1 MLLFWFAVT
10 IVLLIVMI
18 SKLKVHAFLT
28 LLLMA
33 VFFGLCAGIPTTELP
48 GLIVGGFGNTMTSIG
63 VVIACGV
70 VVGSFLEYTGGAQK
84 IADAILKLIGIKR
97 ATYATSVT
105 GAFVSI
111 PVFCDS
117 GFVILNPIIKGLSR
131 RGKIPY
137 ASLVVALMAGLLC
150 THSFVPPTPG
160 PVAAAGLYGA
170 EIGQVM
176 FYGLIVS
183 VPVVVVC
190 SIWANSRF
198 VKGAFPDVA
207 PVSELDAKQEQEFEK
222 VVEHAPSTFMS
233 FIPVALPI
241 LIIILKSFFGDAEG
255 NIAQRVL
262 DFIGTP
268 WVALLIGTMICFLL
282 PTKLNETVTSGWVA
296 KSLEGAA
303 EIMCITAAAG
313 GFAAV
318 LQATDIGSI
327 LTDLVLQVGL
337 PAVFVPYL
345 MAKLINLAQGS
356 ATVALTTVGGILAPM
371 LPALGLHP
379 VIATLA
385 TAAGSLSFCHTNS
398 SYFWCV
404 TKLGNLKLNQSYR
417 LITLTSVMMGATAM
431 VVICIL
437 NLTVFA

>member
-1 MLLFWFAVT
+1 MLLFWFVLSV
-10 IVLLIVMI
+10 VLLIVMI
-18 SKLKVHAFLT
+18 SKLKVHAFLS
-28 LLLMA
+28 LLIIS
-33 VFFGLCAGIPTTELP
+33 VFFGLCAGIPLAELP
-48 GLIVGGFGNTMTSIG
+48 DIIAGGFGSTMTSIG
-63 VVIACGV
+63 IVIVCGV
-70 VVGSFLEYTGGAQK
+70 VIGTFLEYTGGAQK
-84 IADAILKLIGIKR
+84 IADAILKVIGIKR
-97 ATYATSVT
+97 ATYATSIT

-117 GFVILNPIIKGLSR
+117 GFVILNPIIKGISR

-137 ASLVVALMAGLLC
+137 AALVVALMAGLLC
-150 THSFVPPTPG
+150 THSFIPPTPG
-160 PVAAAGLYGA
+160 PVAAAALYGA

-183 VPVVVVC
+183 IPVVIVC

-207 PVSELDAKQEQEFEK
+207 TESEVDAAQEEEFHK
-222 VVEHAPSTFMS
+222 VVAHAPSTPMS

-255 NIAQRVL
+255 NIIQQILNFV
-262 DFIGTP
+262 GTP
-268 WVALLIGTMICFLL
+268 WLALLIGVAICFLL
-282 PTKLNETVTSGWVA
+282 PTKLDETVTNGWVA
-296 KSLEGAA
+296 KSLGNAA

-313 GFAAV
+313 GFAKV
-318 LQATDIGSI
+318 LQATTIGDT
-327 LTDLVLQVGL
+327 LTGLVLGAGL

-345 MAKLINLAQGS
+345 MAALINLAQGS
-356 ATVALTTVGGILAPM
+356 ATVALTTVGGILGPM
-371 LPALGLHP
+371 LPALGLNP
-379 VIATLA
+379 VVATLA

-404 TKLGNLKLNQSYR
+404 TKLGGLKLTQSYR
-417 LITLTSVMMGATAM
+417 LITLTSVIMGLVAM

-437 NLTVFA
+437 NVLLH

>member
-1 MLLFWFAVT
+1 MILLWFVISIA
-10 IVLLIVMI
+10 LLILMI

-28 LLLMA
+28 LLIISL
-33 VFFGLCAGIPTTELP
+33 FFGVCAGIPIHELP
-48 GLIVGGFGNTMTSIG
+48 TLIASGFGNTMTSIG
-63 VVIACGV
+63 IVIVCGV
-70 VVGSFLEYTGGAQK
+70 VIGTFLEYTGGAQK

-97 ATYATSVT
+97 ATYATSIT
-105 GAFVSI
+105 GAFISI

-131 RGKIPY
+131 RGRISY

-150 THSFVPPTPG
+150 THSFIPPTPG

-183 VPVVVVC
+183 IPVVIVC

-198 VKGAFPDVA
+198 VKGAFPEVA
-207 PVSELDAKQEQEFEK
+207 AENELDAEQEKEFQK

-241 LIIILKSFFGDAEG
+241 VIIILKSFFGNAEG
-255 NIAQRVL
+255 NMLQRIL
-262 DFIGTP
+262 DVVGTP
-268 WVALLIGTMICFLL
+268 WVALLIGTAICFLL
-282 PTKLNETVTSGWVA
+282 PTKLNETVTNEWVA
-296 KSLEGAA
+296 KSLSGAA

-318 LQATDIGSI
+318 LQATTIGDT
-327 LTDLVLQVGL
+327 LANLVLDAGL

-345 MAKLINLAQGS
+345 MAALINLAQGS

-371 LPALGLHP
+371 LPALGLNP
-379 VIATLA
+379 IVATLA

-417 LITLTSVMMGATAM
+417 LITLTSVMMGLTAM

-437 NLTVFA
+437 NLFL

>member
-1 MLLFWFAVT
+1 MILLWFVISIA
-10 IVLLIVMI
+10 LLILMI

-28 LLLMA
+28 LLIISL
-33 VFFGLCAGIPTTELP
+33 FFGVCAGIPIHELP
-48 GLIVGGFGNTMTSIG
+48 TLIASGFGNTMTSIG
-63 VVIACGV
+63 IVIVCGV
-70 VVGSFLEYTGGAQK
+70 VIGTFLEYTGGAQK

-97 ATYATSVT
+97 ATYATSIT

-131 RGKIPY
+131 RGRISY

-150 THSFVPPTPG
+150 THSFIPPTPG

-183 VPVVVVC
+183 IPVVIVC

-198 VKGAFPDVA
+198 VKGAFPEVA
-207 PVSELDAKQEQEFEK
+207 AENELDAEQEKEFQK

-241 LIIILKSFFGDAEG
+241 VIIILKSFFGNAEG
-255 NIAQRVL
+255 NMLQRIL
-262 DFIGTP
+262 DVVGTP
-268 WVALLIGTMICFLL
+268 WVALLIGTAICFLL
-282 PTKLNETVTSGWVA
+282 PTKLNETVTNEWVA
-296 KSLEGAA
+296 KSLSGAA

-318 LQATDIGSI
+318 LQATTIGDT
-327 LTDLVLQVGL
+327 LANLVLDAGL

-345 MAKLINLAQGS
+345 MAALINLAQGS

-371 LPALGLHP
+371 LPALGLNP
-379 VIATLA
+379 IVATLA

-417 LITLTSVMMGATAM
+417 LITLTSVMMGLTAM

-437 NLTVFA
+437 NLFI

>member
-1 MLLFWFAVT
+1 MILLWFVISIA
-10 IVLLIVMI
+10 LLILMI
-18 SKLKVHAFLT
+18 SKLKIHAFLT
-28 LLLMA
+28 LLIISL
-33 VFFGLCAGIPTTELP
+33 FFGVYAGIPIHELP
-48 GLIVGGFGNTMTSIG
+48 TLIAGGFGNTMTSIG
-63 VVIACGV
+63 IVIVCGV
-70 VVGSFLEYTGGAQK
+70 VIGTFLEYTGGAQK

-97 ATYATSVT
+97 ATYATSIT

-131 RGKIPY
+131 RGRISY

-150 THSFVPPTPG
+150 THSFIPPTPG

-183 VPVVVVC
+183 IPVVIVC

-198 VKGAFPDVA
+198 VKGAFPEVA
-207 PVSELDAKQEQEFEK
+207 AENELDAEQEREFQK
-222 VVEHAPSTFMS
+222 VVEHAPSTLMS

-241 LIIILKSFFGDAEG
+241 VIIIFKSFFGNAEG
-255 NIAQRVL
+255 NMLQRIL
-262 DFIGTP
+262 DVVGTP
-268 WVALLIGTMICFLL
+268 WIALLIGTAICFLL
-282 PTKLNETVTSGWVA
+282 PTKLNETVTNEWVA
-296 KSLEGAA
+296 KSLSGAA

-318 LQATDIGSI
+318 LQATTIGDT
-327 LTDLVLQVGL
+327 LANLVLDAGL

-345 MAKLINLAQGS
+345 MAALINLAQGS

-371 LPALGLHP
+371 LPALGLNP
-379 VIATLA
+379 IVATLA

-417 LITLTSVMMGATAM
+417 LITLTSVMMGLTAM

-437 NLTVFA
+437 NLFL

>member
-1 MLLFWFAVT
+1 MILLWFVISIA
-10 IVLLIVMI
+10 LLILMI

-28 LLLMA
+28 LLIISL
-33 VFFGLCAGIPTTELP
+33 FFGVCAGIPIHELP
-48 GLIVGGFGNTMTSIG
+48 TLIASGFGNTMTSIG
-63 VVIACGV
+63 IVIVCGV
-70 VVGSFLEYTGGAQK
+70 VIGTFLEYTGGAQK

-97 ATYATSVT
+97 ATYATSIT

-131 RGKIPY
+131 RGRISY

-150 THSFVPPTPG
+150 THSFIPPTPG

-183 VPVVVVC
+183 IPVVIVC

-198 VKGAFPDVA
+198 VKGAFPEVA
-207 PVSELDAKQEQEFEK
+207 AENELDAEQEKEFQK

-241 LIIILKSFFGDAEG
+241 VIIILKSFFGNAEG
-255 NIAQRVL
+255 NMLQRIL
-262 DFIGTP
+262 DVVGTP
-268 WVALLIGTMICFLL
+268 WVALLIGTAICFLL
-282 PTKLNETVTSGWVA
+282 PTKLNETVTNEWVA
-296 KSLEGAA
+296 KSLSGAA

-318 LQATDIGSI
+318 LQATTIGDT
-327 LTDLVLQVGL
+327 LANLVLDAGL

-345 MAKLINLAQGS
+345 MAALINLAQGS

-371 LPALGLHP
+371 LPALGLNP
-379 VIATLA
+379 IVATLA

-417 LITLTSVMMGATAM
+417 LITLTSVMMGLTAM

-437 NLTVFA
+437 NLFL

>member
-1 MLLFWFAVT
+1 MLLFWFILS

-18 SKLKVHAFLT
+18 SKLKIHAFLS
-28 LLLMA
+28 LLVIA
-33 VFFGLCAGIPTTELP
+33 IFFGVTAGVPMDELP
-48 GLIVGGFGNTMTSIG
+48 TIIAEGFGGTMTSIG
-63 VVIACGV
+63 IVIVCGV
-70 VVGSFLEYTGGAQK
+70 VIGSFLEFTGGAQK

-97 ATYATSVT
+97 ATYATSAT

-117 GFVILNPIIKGLSR
+117 GFVILNPIIKGLSN
-131 RGKIPY
+131 RGNISY

-183 VPVVVVC
+183 VPVVIVC

-198 VKGAFPDVA
+198 VKGAFPEPA
-207 PVSELDAKQEQEFEK
+207 SESDIDAEKEEEFRK
-222 VVEHAPSTFMS
+222 VVEHAPSTFLS

-241 LIIILKSFFGDAEG
+241 ILIIINSFFGNAEG
-255 NIAQRVL
+255 NVIQQIL
-262 DFIGTP
+262 YFIGTP
-268 WVALLIGTMICFLL
+268 WVALLIGTGICFLL
-282 PTKLNETVTSGWVA
+282 PTRLNETVTSEWVA
-296 KSLEGAA
+296 KSLSGAA

-313 GFAAV
+313 GFAKV
-318 LQATDIGSI
+318 LQATEIGNI
-327 LTDLVLQVGL
+327 LSGLVLNAGL
-337 PAVFVPYL
+337 PAIFVPYL
-345 MAKLINLAQGS
+345 MAALINLAQGS

-371 LPALGLHP
+371 LPTLGLDP

-417 LITLTSVMMGATAM
+417 LITLTSVMMGLVAM

-437 NLTVFA
+437 NMFM

>member
-1 MLLFWFAVT
+1 MILLWFVISIA
-10 IVLLIVMI
+10 LLILMI
-18 SKLKVHAFLT
+18 SKLKIHAFLT
-28 LLLMA
+28 LLIISL
-33 VFFGLCAGIPTTELP
+33 FFGVCAGIPIHELP
-48 GLIVGGFGNTMTSIG
+48 TLIASGFGNTMTSIG
-63 VVIACGV
+63 IVIVCGV
-70 VVGSFLEYTGGAQK
+70 VIGTFLEYTGGAQK

-97 ATYATSVT
+97 ATYATSIT

-131 RGKIPY
+131 RGRISY

-150 THSFVPPTPG
+150 THSFIPPTPG

-183 VPVVVVC
+183 IPVVIVC
-190 SIWANSRF
+190 SIWAYSRF
-198 VKGAFPDVA
+198 VIGAFPEVA
-207 PVSELDAKQEQEFEK
+207 AVNELDAEQEKEFQK
-222 VVEHAPSTFMS
+222 VVEHAPSTLMS

-241 LIIILKSFFGDAEG
+241 VIIIFKSFFGNAEG
-255 NIAQRVL
+255 NMLQRIL
-262 DFIGTP
+262 DVVGTP
-268 WVALLIGTMICFLL
+268 WIALLIGTAICFLL
-282 PTKLNETVTSGWVA
+282 PTKLNETVTNEWVA
-296 KSLEGAA
+296 KSLSGAA

-318 LQATDIGSI
+318 LQATTIGDT
-327 LTDLVLQVGL
+327 LANLVLDAGL

-345 MAKLINLAQGS
+345 MAALINLAQGS

-371 LPALGLHP
+371 LPALGLNP
-379 VIATLA
+379 IVATLA

-417 LITLTSVMMGATAM
+417 LITLTSVMMGLTAM

-437 NLTVFA
+437 NLFL

>member
-1 MLLFWFAVT
+1 MLLFWFIVS

-18 SKLKVHAFLT
+18 SKLKIHAFISLLT
-28 LLLMA
+28 IAL
-33 VFFGLCAGIPTTELP
+33 FFGICAGIPMSELP
-48 GLIVGGFGNTMTSIG
+48 TLIAEGFGGTMTSIG
-63 VVIACGV
+63 IVIVCGV
-70 VVGSFLEYTGGAQK
+70 VIGTFLEYTGGAQK

-97 ATYATSVT
+97 ATYATTIT

-131 RGKIPY
+131 RGGIPY

-176 FYGLIVS
+176 FFGLIVS
-183 VPVVVVC
+183 IPVVIVC

-198 VKGAFPDVA
+198 VKGAFPEIA
-207 PVSELDAKQEQEFEK
+207 PVSEMDVQQEKEFEK
-222 VVEHAPSTFMS
+222 VVEHAPSTLKS
-233 FIPVALPI
+233 FIPSLLPI
-241 LIIILKSFFGDAEG
+241 LTIILKSFFGDADG
-255 NIAQRVL
+255 NIIQRIL

-268 WVALLIGTMICFLL
+268 WVALLLGTGICFLL
-282 PTKLNETVTSGWVA
+282 PTKLNETVTNEWVA

-313 GFAAV
+313 GFAKV
-318 LQATDIGSI
+318 LQATTIGDI
-327 LTDLVLQVGL
+327 LTGLVLNAGL

-345 MAKLINLAQGS
+345 MAALINLAQGS

-431 VVICIL
+431 VAICIL
-437 NLTVFA
+437 NMFF

>member
-1 MLLFWFAVT
+1 MILLWFVISIA
-10 IVLLIVMI
+10 LLILMI

-28 LLLMA
+28 LLIISL
-33 VFFGLCAGIPTTELP
+33 FFGVCAGIPIHELP
-48 GLIVGGFGNTMTSIG
+48 TLIASGFGNTMTSIG
-63 VVIACGV
+63 IVIVCGV
-70 VVGSFLEYTGGAQK
+70 VIGTFLEYTGGAQK

-97 ATYATSVT
+97 ATYATSIT

-131 RGKIPY
+131 RGRISY

-150 THSFVPPTPG
+150 THSFIPPTPG

-183 VPVVVVC
+183 IPVVIVC

-198 VKGAFPDVA
+198 VKGAFPEVA
-207 PVSELDAKQEQEFEK
+207 AENELDAEQEKEFQK

-241 LIIILKSFFGDAEG
+241 VIIILKSFFGNAEG
-255 NIAQRVL
+255 NMLQRIL
-262 DFIGTP
+262 DVVGTP
-268 WVALLIGTMICFLL
+268 WVALLIGTAICFLL
-282 PTKLNETVTSGWVA
+282 PTKLNETVTNEWVA
-296 KSLEGAA
+296 KSLSGAA

-318 LQATDIGSI
+318 LQATTIGDT
-327 LTDLVLQVGL
+327 LANLVLDAGL

-345 MAKLINLAQGS
+345 MAALINLAQGS

-371 LPALGLHP
+371 LPALGLNP
-379 VIATLA
+379 IVATLA

-417 LITLTSVMMGATAM
+417 LITLTSVMMGLTAM
-431 VVICIL
+431 VS
-437 NLTVFA
+437 FAF

>member
-1 MLLFWFAVT
+1 MILLWFVISIA
-10 IVLLIVMI
+10 LLILMI
-18 SKLKVHAFLT
+18 SKLKIHAFLT
-28 LLLMA
+28 LLIISL
-33 VFFGLCAGIPTTELP
+33 FFGVCAGIPIHELP
-48 GLIVGGFGNTMTSIG
+48 TLIASGFGNTMTSIG
-63 VVIACGV
+63 IVIVCGV
-70 VVGSFLEYTGGAQK
+70 VIGTFLEYTGGAQK

-97 ATYATSVT
+97 ATYATSIT

-131 RGKIPY
+131 RGRISY

-150 THSFVPPTPG
+150 THSFIPPTPG

-183 VPVVVVC
+183 IPVVIVC

-198 VKGAFPDVA
+198 VKGAFPEVA
-207 PVSELDAKQEQEFEK
+207 AENELDAEQEKEFQK

-241 LIIILKSFFGDAEG
+241 VIIILKSFFGNAEG
-255 NIAQRVL
+255 NMLQRIL
-262 DFIGTP
+262 DVVGTP
-268 WVALLIGTMICFLL
+268 WVALLIGTAICFLL
-282 PTKLNETVTSGWVA
+282 PTKLNETVTNEWVA
-296 KSLEGAA
+296 KSLSGAA

-318 LQATDIGSI
+318 LQATTIGDT
-327 LTDLVLQVGL
+327 LANLVLDAGL

-345 MAKLINLAQGS
+345 MAALINLAQGS

-371 LPALGLHP
+371 LPALGLNP
-379 VIATLA
+379 IVATLA

-417 LITLTSVMMGATAM
+417 LITLTSVMMGLTAM

-437 NLTVFA
+437 NLFL

>member
-1 MLLFWFAVT
+1 MILLWFVISIA
-10 IVLLIVMI
+10 LLILMI

-28 LLLMA
+28 LLIISL
-33 VFFGLCAGIPTTELP
+33 FFGVCAGIPIHELP
-48 GLIVGGFGNTMTSIG
+48 TLIASGFGNTMTSIG
-63 VVIACGV
+63 IVIVCGV
-70 VVGSFLEYTGGAQK
+70 VIGTFLEYTGGAQK

-97 ATYATSVT
+97 ATYATSIT

-131 RGKIPY
+131 RGRISY

-150 THSFVPPTPG
+150 THSFIPPTPG

-183 VPVVVVC
+183 ILVVIVC

-198 VKGAFPDVA
+198 VKGAFPEVA
-207 PVSELDAKQEQEFEK
+207 AENELDAEQEKEFQK

-241 LIIILKSFFGDAEG
+241 VIIILKSFFGNAEG
-255 NIAQRVL
+255 NMLQRIL
-262 DFIGTP
+262 DVVGTP
-268 WVALLIGTMICFLL
+268 WVALLIGTAICFLL
-282 PTKLNETVTSGWVA
+282 PTKLNETVTNEWVA
-296 KSLEGAA
+296 KSLSGAA

-318 LQATDIGSI
+318 LQATTIGDT
-327 LTDLVLQVGL
+327 LANLVLDAGL

-345 MAKLINLAQGS
+345 MAALINLAQGS

-371 LPALGLHP
+371 LPALGLNP
-379 VIATLA
+379 IVATLA

-417 LITLTSVMMGATAM
+417 LITLTSVMMGLTAM

-437 NLTVFA
+437 NLFL

>member
-1 MLLFWFAVT
+1 MILLWFVISIA
-10 IVLLIVMI
+10 LLILMI

-28 LLLMA
+28 LLIISL
-33 VFFGLCAGIPTTELP
+33 FFGVCAGIPIHELP
-48 GLIVGGFGNTMTSIG
+48 TLIASGFGNTMTSIG
-63 VVIACGV
+63 IVIVCGV
-70 VVGSFLEYTGGAQK
+70 VIGTFLEYTGGAQK

-97 ATYATSVT
+97 ATYATSIT

-131 RGKIPY
+131 RGRISY

-150 THSFVPPTPG
+150 THSFIPPTPG

-183 VPVVVVC
+183 IPVVIVC

-198 VKGAFPDVA
+198 VKGAFPEVA
-207 PVSELDAKQEQEFEK
+207 AENELDAEQEKEFQK

-241 LIIILKSFFGDAEG
+241 VIIILKSFFGNAEG
-255 NIAQRVL
+255 NMLQRIL
-262 DFIGTP
+262 DVVGTP
-268 WVALLIGTMICFLL
+268 WVALLIGTAICFLL
-282 PTKLNETVTSGWVA
+282 PTKLNETVTNEWVA
-296 KSLEGAA
+296 KSLSGAA

-318 LQATDIGSI
+318 LQATTIGDT
-327 LTDLVLQVGL
+327 LANLVLDAGL

-345 MAKLINLAQGS
+345 MAALINLAQGS

-371 LPALGLHP
+371 LPALGLNP
-379 VIATLA
+379 IVATLA

-417 LITLTSVMMGATAM
+417 LITLTSVMMGLTAM
-431 VVICIL
+431 VFICIL
-437 NLTVFA
+437 NLFL

>member
-1 MLLFWFAVT
+1 MILLWFVISIA
-10 IVLLIVMI
+10 LLILMI
-18 SKLKVHAFLT
+18 SKLKIHAFLT
-28 LLLMA
+28 LLIISL
-33 VFFGLCAGIPTTELP
+33 FFGVCAGIPIHELP
-48 GLIVGGFGNTMTSIG
+48 TLIASGFGNTMTSIG
-63 VVIACGV
+63 IVIVCGV
-70 VVGSFLEYTGGAQK
+70 VIGTFLEYTGGAQK

-97 ATYATSVT
+97 ATYATSIT

-131 RGKIPY
+131 RGRISY

-150 THSFVPPTPG
+150 THSFIPPTPG

-183 VPVVVVC
+183 IPVVIVC

-198 VKGAFPDVA
+198 VKGAFPEVA
-207 PVSELDAKQEQEFEK
+207 AENELDAEQEKEFQK
-222 VVEHAPSTFMS
+222 VVEHAPSTLMS

-241 LIIILKSFFGDAEG
+241 VIIIFKSFFGNAEG
-255 NIAQRVL
+255 NMLQRIL
-262 DFIGTP
+262 DVVGTP
-268 WVALLIGTMICFLL
+268 WIALLIGTAICFLL
-282 PTKLNETVTSGWVA
+282 PTKLNETVTNEWVA
-296 KSLEGAA
+296 KSLSGAA

-318 LQATDIGSI
+318 LQATTIGDT
-327 LTDLVLQVGL
+327 LANLVLDAGL

-345 MAKLINLAQGS
+345 MAALINLAQGS
-356 ATVALTTVGGILAPM
+356 ATVALTTAGGILAPM
-371 LPALGLHP
+371 LPALGLNP
-379 VIATLA
+379 IVATLA

-417 LITLTSVMMGATAM
+417 LITLTSVMMGLTAM

-437 NLTVFA
+437 NLFL

>member
-1 MLLFWFAVT
+1 MILFWFVLS
-10 IVLLIVMI
+10 IVLLILMI
-18 SKLKVHAFLT
+18 SKLKIHAFLT
-28 LLLMA
+28 LLFVAL
-33 VFFGLCAGIPTTELP
+33 FFGVAAGIPIDELP
-48 GLIVGGFGNTMTSIG
+48 SLIAGGFGNTMTNIG
-63 VVIACGV
+63 IVIICGV
-70 VVGSFLEYTGGAQK
+70 VVGAFLEFTGGAQK

-97 ATYATSVT
+97 ATYAVSAT

-131 RGKIPY
+131 RGNIPY

-183 VPVVVVC
+183 IPVVIVC

-198 VKGAFPDVA
+198 VKGAFPEIA
-207 PVSELDAKQEQEFEK
+207 EESELDVKQEEEFEK
-222 VVEHAPSTFMS
+222 VVEHAPSTLKS
-233 FIPVALPI
+233 FLPI
-241 LIIILKSFFGDAEG
+241 LIPIVIIILKSFFGDAEG
-255 NIAQRVL
+255 NTAQRIL
-262 DFIGTP
+262 DVVGTP
-268 WVALLIGTMICFLL
+268 WIALLLGVAISFTL
-282 PTKLNETVTSGWVA
+282 PTKLNETVTNGWVA
-296 KSLEGAA
+296 KSLESAA

-318 LQATDIGSI
+318 LQATEIGTI
-327 LTDLVLQVGL
+327 LADLVLDVGL

-345 MAKLINLAQGS
+345 MAALINLAQGS

-371 LPALGLHP
+371 LPTLGLDP
-379 VIATLA
+379 IIATLA
-385 TAAGSLSFCHTNS
+385 TAAGLLSFCHMNS

-404 TKLGNLKLNQSYR
+404 TKLGNLQLNQSYR

-437 NLTVFA
+437 NMFL

>member
-1 MLLFWFAVT
+1 MLLFWFVLS

-18 SKLKVHAFLT
+18 SKLKIHAFLS
-28 LLLMA
+28 LLTIAL
-33 VFFGLCAGIPTTELP
+33 FFGVCAGIPMEELP
-48 GLIVGGFGNTMTSIG
+48 GIIAGGFGGTMTSIG
-63 VVIACGV
+63 IVIVCGV
-70 VVGSFLEYTGGAQK
+70 VIGSFLEYTGGAQK

-137 ASLVVALMAGLLC
+137 ASLIVALMAGLLC

-183 VPVVVVC
+183 IPVVIVC

-198 VKGAFPDVA
+198 VKGAFPEYA
-207 PVSELDAKQEQEFEK
+207 QESAADAEQEAEFRK
-222 VVEHAPSTFMS
+222 VVEHAPSTFLS
-233 FIPVALPI
+233 FIPIVLPI
-241 LIIILKSFFGDAEG
+241 LLIILDSFFGNPEG
-255 NIAQRVL
+255 NIIQAILSFV
-262 DFIGTP
+262 GTP
-268 WVALLIGTMICFLL
+268 WVALLIGTGISFLL
-282 PTKLNETVTSGWVA
+282 PTKLNETVTSDWVA
-296 KSLEGAA
+296 KSLSGAA

-313 GFAAV
+313 GFAKV
-318 LQATDIGSI
+318 LQATEIGNI
-327 LTDLVLQVGL
+327 LSDLVLSAGL

-345 MAKLINLAQGS
+345 MAALINLAQGS

-371 LPALGLHP
+371 LPTLGLHP
-379 VIATLA
+379 VVATLA

-417 LITLTSVMMGATAM
+417 LITLTSVMMGAVAM

-437 NLTVFA
+437 NLFL

>member
-1 MLLFWFAVT
+1 MILLWFVISIA
-10 IVLLIVMI
+10 LLILMI

-28 LLLMA
+28 LLIISL
-33 VFFGLCAGIPTTELP
+33 FFGVCAGIPIHELP
-48 GLIVGGFGNTMTSIG
+48 TLIASGFGNTMTSIG
-63 VVIACGV
+63 IVIVCGV
-70 VVGSFLEYTGGAQK
+70 VIGTFLEYTGGAQK

-97 ATYATSVT
+97 ATYATSIT

-131 RGKIPY
+131 RGRISY

-150 THSFVPPTPG
+150 THSFIPPTPG

-183 VPVVVVC
+183 IPVVIVC

-198 VKGAFPDVA
+198 VKGAFPEVA
-207 PVSELDAKQEQEFEK
+207 AENELDAEQEKEFQK
-222 VVEHAPSTFMS
+222 VVEHAPSTFML

-241 LIIILKSFFGDAEG
+241 VIIILKSFFGNAEG
-255 NIAQRVL
+255 NMLQRIL
-262 DFIGTP
+262 DVVGTP
-268 WVALLIGTMICFLL
+268 WVALLIGTAICFLL
-282 PTKLNETVTSGWVA
+282 PTKLNETVTNEWVA
-296 KSLEGAA
+296 KSLSGAA

-318 LQATDIGSI
+318 LQATTIGDT
-327 LTDLVLQVGL
+327 LANLVLDAGL

-345 MAKLINLAQGS
+345 MAALINLAQGS

-371 LPALGLHP
+371 LPALGLNP
-379 VIATLA
+379 IVATLA

-417 LITLTSVMMGATAM
+417 LITLTSVMMGLTAM

-437 NLTVFA
+437 NLFL